1 VEKTTQ
7 LGALCSVLL
16 TIYHS
21 DDQIKENEMS
31 EACST
36 CGGGEVHMGF

>member
-1 VEKTTQ
+1 VGKTTQ
-7 LGALCSVLL
+7 LGALSSVLL

-21 DDQIKENEMS
+21 GNQIKEELS
-31 EACST
+31 EACNT